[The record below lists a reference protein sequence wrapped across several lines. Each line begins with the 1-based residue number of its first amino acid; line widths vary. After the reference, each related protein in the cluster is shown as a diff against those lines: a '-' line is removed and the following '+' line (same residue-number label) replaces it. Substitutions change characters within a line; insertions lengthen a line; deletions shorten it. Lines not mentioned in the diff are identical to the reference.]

1 MSDLRP
7 KGIPVIIGG
16 QERKL
21 LFTISVIDEI
31 QEKCNAPLI
40 DAIRHVVDV
49 ASGNTEKEH
58 LTAFYAILTALLN
71 RENKKEQESSDI
83 DGLIQPLA
91 LAGTA
96 NKILEAFGVSMP
108 DQEDNDDEDEEED
121 PNQVTGR

>member
-49 ASGNTEKEH
+49 ASGSTEKEH
-58 LTAFYAILTALLN
+58 LTACLLYT
-71 RENKKEQESSDI
+71 SD
-83 DGLIQPLA
+83 A
-91 LAGTA
+91 A
-96 NKILEAFGVSMP
+96 
-108 DQEDNDDEDEEED
+108 DEL
-121 PNQVTGR
+121 